1 MGEVLIWAG
10 AGLALAGFAGVLWCL
25 VQAMKLRR
33 AALRGDDPSAEL
45 RRLVSFNLASVAVAF
60 LGLGVMIVGAVL

>member
-1 MGEVLIWAG
+1 MGEVLVWAG
-10 AGLALAGFAGVLWCL
+10 AAMALAGFAGVLWCL
-25 VQAMKLRR
+25 AQAMKLRR

-45 RRLVSFNLASVAVAF
+45 RRLVSLNLASVAVAF